1 MFGKKKTFAGV
12 LNEGQ
17 EAVWSQRE
25 VRYVHAP
32 GAQKYGCMMLL
43 VGYECINCGKIFT
56 FVQKMLSQVRNIC
69 LNLIPQCCGPSRSFD
84 MKVEDEKDDEKKVTS
99 LWQVCRVI
107 IKYPNI
113 FTRCKL
119 YGLAGDGAPPSV
131 ELSELLVP
139 LLPAGEN
146 EISFDI
152 ILCLIVGILKP
163 KWT

>member
-1 MFGKKKTFAGV
+1 
-12 LNEGQ
+12 
-17 EAVWSQRE
+17 
-25 VRYVHAP
+25 
-32 GAQKYGCMMLL
+32 MLL

-99 LWQVCRVI
+99 FYDKFAGLSS
-107 IKYPNI
+107 KYPII
-113 FTRCKL
+113 FTCCKL
-119 YGLAGDGAPPSV
+119 SGFPGDGTPPSV